1 MMSSLVVHNGEH
13 FERGKI
19 RYIVFSLT
27 IVVLIVASVL
37 FENFFGAIILFL
49 LVGGYILFALMRNKK
64 IALRTS
70 EQWLVIGEK
79 IFPWMQ
85 LQGRTI
91 EAEAHTGEWKNL
103 VVIAKSDKL
112 IFSLDDTKENTDIFL
127 QELSAY
133 IPMIDGLNYSF
144 MEKLMRK
151 LKL

>member
-1 MMSSLVVHNGEH
+1 
-13 FERGKI
+13 
-19 RYIVFSLT
+19 
-27 IVVLIVASVL
+27 
-37 FENFFGAIILFL
+37 
-49 LVGGYILFALMRNKK
+49 
-64 IALRTS
+64 
-70 EQWLVIGEK
+70 
-79 IFPWMQ
+79 MQ